1 MDGIDKIIERIAA
14 DAEAEAKALRDGAEK
29 EVEERRRAALSA
41 MEKETKAILAE
52 GQRKADAYEAR
63 LVDTARLEE
72 RKKRL
77 AVKQELVEKAFQRAL
92 MQFAAMPE
100 EEYAEFLSRLC
111 CEAAVSGKEQVLL
124 SPKDR
129 EKYGQR
135 VVDAANGLLKEAG
148 KTAELTLSGV
158 SREMAGGVVLK
169 EGDIETNGSLE
180 ALLQQNRDTAAADVA
195 AVLFR

>member
-14 DAEAEAKALRDGAEK
+14 DAEAEAKALRDDAEK
-29 EVEERRRAALSA
+29 EVEERRRATLTAI
-41 MEKETKAILAE
+41 EKETAAILAE

-77 AVKQELVEKAFQRAL
+77 GVKQELVEKAFRRAL

-135 VVDAANGLLKEAG
+135 VVDAANGLLKEVG
-148 KTAELTLSGV
+148 KTAELTLSAM

>member
-14 DAEAEAKALRDGAEK
+14 DAEAEAKAMRDDAKK

-41 MEKETKAILAE
+41 IEKETKAILAE
-52 GQRKADAYEAR
+52 GQRKADTYEAR

-72 RKKRL
+72 RKKYL

-100 EEYAEFLSRLC
+100 EAYAAFLARLC
-111 CEAAVSGKEQVLL
+111 CEASVSGKEQVLL

-135 VVDAANGLLKEAG
+135 IVDAANGLLKEAG
-148 KTAELTLSGV
+148 KTAELTLSGM
-158 SREMAGGVVLK
+158 SREMTGGVVLK
-169 EGDIETNGSLE
+169 EGNIEANGSLE

-195 AVLFR
+195 AILFR